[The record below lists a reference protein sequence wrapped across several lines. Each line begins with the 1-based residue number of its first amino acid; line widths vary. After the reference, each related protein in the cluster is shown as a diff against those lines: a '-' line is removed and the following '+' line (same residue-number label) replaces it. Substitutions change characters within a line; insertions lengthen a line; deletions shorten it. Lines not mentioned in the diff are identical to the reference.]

1 MKTDL
6 PVEMFKIWSIARG
19 LTGPWSGDKPDAR
32 LDKYKLETAIEA
44 LVEIGDLVEEFTKSR
59 FGTDD
64 LAKVP
69 GGEEYH
75 LLPDLNR
82 RFAPYPE

>member
-1 MKTDL
+1 VNVL
-6 PVEMFKIWSIARG
+6 QLASAASSP
-19 LTGPWSGDKPDAR
+19 P
-32 LDKYKLETAIEA
+32 AIEA